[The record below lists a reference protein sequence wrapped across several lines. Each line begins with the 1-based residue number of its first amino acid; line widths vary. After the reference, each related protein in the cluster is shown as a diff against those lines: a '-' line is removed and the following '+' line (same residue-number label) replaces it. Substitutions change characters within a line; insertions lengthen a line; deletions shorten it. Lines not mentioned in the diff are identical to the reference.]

1 MKCPNCSSSM
11 FIADKTAQGRSLVT
25 FFRCTTCIG
34 EHVSS
39 ELINDD
45 QDFPSS
51 RLEFFETDLIQE
63 HKPSLI
69 L

>member
-1 MKCPNCSSSM
+1 M
-11 FIADKTAQGRSLVT
+11 FVADKTAEGKSLVT

-39 ELINDD
+39 ELTNDD
-45 QDFPSS
+45 QHIPSS
-51 RLEFFETDLIQE
+51 RLEFFKLDITQK
-63 HKPSLI
+63 HKHSQI

>member
-1 MKCPNCSSSM
+1 M
-11 FIADKTAQGRSLVT
+11 FIADKTAESKSLVT

-39 ELINDD
+39 ELTNDD
-45 QDFPSS
+45 QHFPSS
-51 RLEFFETDLIQE
+51 RLEFFEPNLTRN
-63 HKPSLI
+63 HKHSQI

>member
-1 MKCPNCSSSM
+1 M
-11 FIADKTAQGRSLVT
+11 VT

-39 ELINDD
+39 ELTNDD
-45 QDFPSS
+45 LHYPSS
-51 RLEFFETDLIQE
+51 RLEFFESDISQT
-63 HKPSLI
+63 HKHSQI

>member
-11 FIADKTAQGRSLVT
+11 FVADKTAEGKSLVT

-39 ELINDD
+39 ELTSDD
-45 QDFPSS
+45 QHFPSS
-51 RLEFFETDLIQE
+51 RLEFFESDFTQE
-63 HKPSLI
+63 HKHSQI

>member
-1 MKCPNCSSSM
+1 M
-11 FIADKTAQGRSLVT
+11 FIADKTAEGRSLVT
-25 FFRCTTCIG
+25 FLRCSNCIG

-45 QDFPSS
+45 QDFSSS
-51 RLEFFETDLIQE
+51 RLEFFESGLAQ
-63 HKPSLI
+63 KNKLSLI